1 MTSWIILLIKQYI
14 DIINYLVIGNS
25 IFKIKYEKHKKIR
38 EIKILSLVIFL
49 IYVVLCNQIKEIWID
64 LNALICLITV
74 SIIFRCG
81 FLKTVK
87 IVVVSILITT
97 LLEQFIGSF
106 ISYDLNNICSFN
118 FIFSNSVRFVFIMF
132 TAQII
137 NFIFNK
143 TNLLTDLPGYIYV
156 NMIFGFS
163 ATMFPLFVVQT
174 YKLAIKSRLVIVTT
188 AIAYINI
195 VISLISIFMFIRN
208 RNEKNQY
215 YLDSI
220 MKDKTLKLQEDYYKK
235 IIDNYSN
242 IRKFKHDIKGH
253 LAVVNELIN
262 SKNYDEAN
270 VYIGNM
276 SEAITGKDIYNTNNI
291 YISSILNS
299 HLAVVNEL
307 INSKNYDEANVYIGN
322 MSEAITGKD
331 IYNTNNIYI
340 SSILN
345 SFDQSFIDNKIE
357 FDLSYYIISD
367 LKMNSMDICSLFYNL
382 ILNAVEAN
390 LKIEDKRF
398 IKLYIANIKN
408 NVLIKIVNPVDENF
422 NLDIIKENKTTK
434 EDKENHGFGLITI
447 NNIISKYNGNIDYSI
462 HDQYLI
468 ADITIL
474 NVL

>member
-106 ISYDLNNICSFN
+106 ISYDLNNICSFH
-118 FIFSNSVRFVFIMF
+118 FIFSNSLRFVFIMF

-299 HLAVVNEL
+299 
-307 INSKNYDEANVYIGN
+307 
-322 MSEAITGKD
+322 
-331 IYNTNNIYI
+331 
-340 SSILN
+340 
-345 SFDQSFIDNKIE
+345 FDQSFIDNKIE

-447 NNIISKYNGNIDYSI
+447 NNIISKYNGNIEYSI
-462 HDQYLI
+462 DNKMLI
-468 ADITIL
+468 VDITLLSIL
-474 NVL
+474 DV

>member
-276 SEAITGKDIYNTNNI
+276 SEAITGKDIY
-291 YISSILNS
+291 
-299 HLAVVNEL
+299 
-307 INSKNYDEANVYIGN
+307 D
-322 MSEAITGKD
+322 
-331 IYNTNNIYI
+331 TNNIYI

>member
-132 TAQII
+132 RAQII

-242 IRKFKHDIKGH
+242 IRKFKHDIKG
-253 LAVVNELIN
+253 
-262 SKNYDEAN
+262 
-270 VYIGNM
+270 
-276 SEAITGKDIYNTNNI
+276 
-291 YISSILNS
+291 

>member
-242 IRKFKHDIKGH
+242 IRKFKHDIK
-253 LAVVNELIN
+253 
-262 SKNYDEAN
+262 D
-270 VYIGNM
+270 
-276 SEAITGKDIYNTNNI
+276 
-291 YISSILNS
+291 

>member
-299 HLAVVNEL
+299 
-307 INSKNYDEANVYIGN
+307 
-322 MSEAITGKD
+322 
-331 IYNTNNIYI
+331 
-340 SSILN
+340 
-345 SFDQSFIDNKIE
+345 FDQSFIDNKIE

-390 LKIEDKRF
+390 L
-398 IKLYIANIKN
+398 KN

>member
-299 HLAVVNEL
+299 
-307 INSKNYDEANVYIGN
+307 
-322 MSEAITGKD
+322 
-331 IYNTNNIYI
+331 
-340 SSILN
+340 
-345 SFDQSFIDNKIE
+345 FDQSFIDNKIE
-357 FDLSYYIISD
+357 FDLSYYIIGD
-367 LKMNSMDICSLFYNL
+367 LKMSSMDICSLFYNL

-390 LKIEDKRF
+390 LKIKDKRF

-408 NVLIKIVNPVDENF
+408 NVVIKIINPVNDCF
-422 NLDIIKENKTTK
+422 NLNIIEERRTSK

-447 NNIISKYNGNIDYSI
+447 NNIISKYNGNIEYSI
-462 HDQYLI
+462 DNKMLI
-468 ADITIL
+468 VDITLLSIL
-474 NVL
+474 DV

>member
-299 HLAVVNEL
+299 
-307 INSKNYDEANVYIGN
+307 
-322 MSEAITGKD
+322 
-331 IYNTNNIYI
+331 
-340 SSILN
+340 
-345 SFDQSFIDNKIE
+345 FDQSFIDNKIE

-468 ADITIL
+468 ADTTIL

>member
-242 IRKFKHDIKGH
+242 IRKFKHNIKG
-253 LAVVNELIN
+253 
-262 SKNYDEAN
+262 
-270 VYIGNM
+270 
-276 SEAITGKDIYNTNNI
+276 
-291 YISSILNS
+291 

>member
-81 FLKTVK
+81 FFKTVK

-118 FIFSNSVRFVFIMF
+118 FILSNSVRFVFIMF

-276 SEAITGKDIYNTNNI
+276 SEAIT
-291 YISSILNS
+291 S
-299 HLAVVNEL
+299 
-307 INSKNYDEANVYIGN
+307 
-322 MSEAITGKD
+322 KD

>member
-242 IRKFKHDIKGH
+242 IRKFKHVIKG
-253 LAVVNELIN
+253 
-262 SKNYDEAN
+262 
-270 VYIGNM
+270 
-276 SEAITGKDIYNTNNI
+276 
-291 YISSILNS
+291 

>member
-143 TNLLTDLPGYIYV
+143 TNLLTDLPGYIYI

-242 IRKFKHDIKGH
+242 IRKFKHDIKG
-253 LAVVNELIN
+253 
-262 SKNYDEAN
+262 
-270 VYIGNM
+270 
-276 SEAITGKDIYNTNNI
+276 
-291 YISSILNS
+291 

>member
-299 HLAVVNEL
+299 
-307 INSKNYDEANVYIGN
+307 
-322 MSEAITGKD
+322 
-331 IYNTNNIYI
+331 
-340 SSILN
+340 
-345 SFDQSFIDNKIE
+345 FDQSFIDNKIE

-434 EDKENHGFGLITI
+434 EDKENHGFRLITI

>member
-118 FIFSNSVRFVFIMF
+118 FILSNSVRFVFIMF

-299 HLAVVNEL
+299 
-307 INSKNYDEANVYIGN
+307 
-322 MSEAITGKD
+322 
-331 IYNTNNIYI
+331 
-340 SSILN
+340 
-345 SFDQSFIDNKIE
+345 FDQSFIDNKIE

>member
-299 HLAVVNEL
+299 
-307 INSKNYDEANVYIGN
+307 
-322 MSEAITGKD
+322 
-331 IYNTNNIYI
+331 
-340 SSILN
+340 
-345 SFDQSFIDNKIE
+345 FDQSFIDNKIE

-434 EDKENHGFGLITI
+434 EDKENHDFGLITI

>member
-81 FLKTVK
+81 FFKTVK

-118 FIFSNSVRFVFIMF
+118 FILSNSVRFVFIMF

-299 HLAVVNEL
+299 
-307 INSKNYDEANVYIGN
+307 
-322 MSEAITGKD
+322 
-331 IYNTNNIYI
+331 
-340 SSILN
+340 
-345 SFDQSFIDNKIE
+345 FDQSFIDNKIE

>member
-1 MTSWIILLIKQYI
+1 MTSWIILLSKQYI

-299 HLAVVNEL
+299 
-307 INSKNYDEANVYIGN
+307 
-322 MSEAITGKD
+322 
-331 IYNTNNIYI
+331 
-340 SSILN
+340 
-345 SFDQSFIDNKIE
+345 FDQSFIDNKIE

>member
-299 HLAVVNEL
+299 
-307 INSKNYDEANVYIGN
+307 
-322 MSEAITGKD
+322 
-331 IYNTNNIYI
+331 
-340 SSILN
+340 
-345 SFDQSFIDNKIE
+345 FDQSFIDNKIE

-390 LKIEDKRF
+390 LKIEDKCF

>member
-299 HLAVVNEL
+299 
-307 INSKNYDEANVYIGN
+307 
-322 MSEAITGKD
+322 
-331 IYNTNNIYI
+331 
-340 SSILN
+340 
-345 SFDQSFIDNKIE
+345 FDQSFIDNKIE

-447 NNIISKYNGNIDYSI
+447 NNIISKYN
-462 HDQYLI
+462 
-468 ADITIL
+468 
-474 NVL
+474 